1 MESAAL
7 LRSFNCSVGSLSHV
21 QSILK
26 RPCMVAVHN
35 VSSPTLS
42 KSRNQGFAL
51 GGKLASSPI
60 RREGMT
66 VSCANTLETTLTTMS
81 DDGRQQGSDNKN
93 PLPRAT
99 FPSGFEALI
108 LEVCDETEVAELK
121 LKVGDFEMHLK
132 RNIGA
137 AEIPMAVDY
146 HATYAPVSS
155 SPTSEAAP
163 APALPP
169 PPPPPP
175 PPPRLPL
182 PPKSS
187 TEKMSPFVNVSAE
200 QSAKL
205 AALEASGFSEY
216 VFVKSPKVGLFQ
228 RSRTHKGVRK
238 PLNCKEGDVI
248 REGQVICYVDQFG
261 TILPVRSDV
270 DGEVLKYL
278 FNEGDPVGY
287 GDPIMAVLPSF
298 HDIE

>member
-66 VSCANTLETTLTTMS
+66 VSCANMLETTLTTMS
-81 DDGRQQGSDNKN
+81 DDGGQQGSHNKN

-137 AEIPMAVDY
+137 AEVPMAVDY
-146 HATYAPVSS
+146 HAAYAPVSS

-163 APALPP
+163 APSLPP

-175 PPPRLPL
+175 PPPLPS
-182 PPKSS
+182 KSS

-216 VFVKSPKVGLFQ
+216 VFVKSPK
-228 RSRTHKGVRK
+228 
-238 PLNCKEGDVI
+238 GDVI

-261 TILPVRSDV
+261 TVLPVRSDV

-278 FNEGDPVGY
+278 LNEGDPVGY

>member
-7 LRSFNCSVGSLSHV
+7 LRSLNCSVGSLSHV

-26 RPCMVAVHN
+26 RPCMVALHN

-42 KSRNQGFAL
+42 KSRNQSFAL
-51 GGKLASSPI
+51 GGKLASPI
-60 RREGMT
+60 RQEGMT
-66 VSCANTLETTLTTMS
+66 VSCANTLETTSMTMS
-81 DDGRQQGSDNKN
+81 DDGVRQGSHNKN

-137 AEIPMAVDY
+137 AEVPMAVDY
-146 HATYAPVSS
+146 LTTYAPVSS

-163 APALPP
+163 APSLPP
-169 PPPPPP
+169 PPPPP
-175 PPPRLPL
+175 PL

-205 AALEASGFSEY
+205 AALEASGCSEY
-216 VFVKSPKVGLFQ
+216 VFVKSPKVGSFQ

-261 TILPVRSDV
+261 TVLPVRSDV